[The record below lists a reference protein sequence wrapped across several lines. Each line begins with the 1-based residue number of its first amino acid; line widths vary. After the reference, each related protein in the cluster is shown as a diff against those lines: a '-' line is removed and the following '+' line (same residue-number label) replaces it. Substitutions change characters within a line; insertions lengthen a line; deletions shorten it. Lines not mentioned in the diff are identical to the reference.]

1 LYGKYGFRP
10 IDSEIKKTYRY
21 NRHIMN
27 TVKLN
32 DINLNE
38 IINEKYKRKSISD
51 KQYKYY
57 IELYDKYKD
66 QNILVK
72 DFLKKLFKKEV
83 YDKMC
88 QVFNELHMM
97 IIFKLNLQINYLIVG
112 EVYQLKI

>member
-1 LYGKYGFRP
+1 MYGKYGFRP